1 VSEVV
6 VSRHPGFAAGDLVTG
21 YDGWQSHA
29 VGAPQGLRRLD
40 AAAAPIST
48 ALGIL
53 GMPGFT
59 AWYGLNVIG
68 RPRQGETAVVSA
80 ASGAV
85 GAVVGQLARRHG
97 CRVVGVAGGAAK
109 CAWVTDTLGFDACVD
124 HKSPTFPR
132 DLADACP
139 SGVDVYFENVGGAVL
154 DAVLRLVNLHARIPL
169 CGLISQYN
177 AASPVPG
184 PNWGVLLSKRALVQG
199 FIISDHWTE
208 YFEPFLQECT
218 PLVRGGQLVY
228 REDIVE
234 GLDGAPGALI
244 GLFEGRNF
252 GKLIVRVAP
261 EPPDARV

>member
-1 VSEVV
+1 V
-6 VSRHPGFAAGDLVTG
+6 
-21 YDGWQSHA
+21 
-29 VGAPQGLRRLD
+29 
-40 AAAAPIST
+40 APIST

-68 RPRQGETAVVSA
+68 RPRQGETVVVSA

-85 GAVVGQLARRHG
+85 GSVVGQLARRHG

-124 HKSPTFPR
+124 HKSATFPR

-139 SGVDVYFENVGGAVL
+139 AGIDVYFENVGGAVL
-154 DAVLRLVNLHARIPL
+154 DAVLRLVTLHARIPL
-169 CGLISQYN
+169 CGLIAQYN
-177 AASPVPG
+177 ATAPVPG
-184 PNWGVLLSKRALVQG
+184 PNWGVLLSKRVLVQG
-199 FIISDHWTE
+199 FIISDHWAE
-208 YFEPFLQECT
+208 YFEPFLRECV

-234 GLDGAPGALI
+234 GLDAAPSALI

-261 EPPDARV
+261 EPPEAQR